1 MSIPEGFLILTDRV
15 NRLLLDDAREKIED
29 FRWEYNHFR
38 PHRSIKSFSKFSS
51 LQCGSFML

>member
-29 FRWEYNHFR
+29 FR
-38 PHRSIKSFSKFSS
+38 
-51 LQCGSFML
+51 